1 MVEFLK
7 AMAKKMGF
15 ACREKLAI
23 KGVKSNKLIPPQ

>member
-7 AMAKKMGF
+7 AMAKMDF

-23 KGVKSNKLIPPQ
+23 KGVTPNKLIPFQ